1 MKAMEDKLVVVF
13 VAAAG
18 NSGGPVVSWPQLA
31 APRLKGMLVVGATA
45 EDGTKSSFSCYGDL
59 VNAWA
64 PGKAL
69 PKPPGGFDFD
79 EAAGTSFG
87 KCRCTLHALANH

>member
-1 MKAMEDKLVVVF
+1 MNAMQDKFGVVF

-18 NSGGPVVSWPQLA
+18 NTADEVATWPQLA
-31 APRLKGMLVVGATA
+31 AANVNGMLVVGATA
-45 EDGTKSSFSCYGDL
+45 EDGTRSSFSCFGDL

-79 EAAGTSFG
+79 EAKGTSFG
-87 KCRCTLHALANH
+87 KYRCTSHVLPGY